1 VVFNLAATGLSVVAL
16 VVTLYSAVS
25 QTGLQRRSNRLP
37 AYVDLLADFRS
48 VEFHD
53 RYWFVTQ
60 RLAAEYDP
68 VLGLSGLP
76 DDARRQ
82 VYDIVYYYQN
92 IAVLRIADIVD
103 DEMVALLRIRVI
115 KVWAAVAPFVVCE
128 REVMGAHGRYLLRGL
143 EDFAH
148 DAQHMPHDV
157 IDHLLHIGPYQR
169 AWRRRRAALRRR
181 SALRRLTAAEVRP
194 PATEQAE

>member
-1 VVFNLAATGLSVVAL
+1 MVFNLVASGLSVVAL
-16 VVTLYSAVS
+16 LVTLYSAVS
-25 QTGLQRRSNRLP
+25 QAGLQRRSNQLP

-60 RLAAEYDP
+60 RLLAEHDP
-68 VLGLSGLP
+68 ALGLSGLP

-92 IAVLRIADIVD
+92 IAVLRLADIVD

-115 KVWAAVAPFVVCE
+115 KVWDAVAPFVFRE
-128 REVMGAHGRYLLRGL
+128 REIMGTGGRYLLRGL

-148 DAQHMPHDV
+148 DARRMPHDI
-157 IDHLLHIGPYQR
+157 IDRLMHVSRTQR
-169 AWRRRRAALRRR
+169 TWHRRRAVLRRRAALRQ
-181 SALRRLTAAEVRP
+181 LTAARIP
-194 PATEQAE
+194 PSAAE